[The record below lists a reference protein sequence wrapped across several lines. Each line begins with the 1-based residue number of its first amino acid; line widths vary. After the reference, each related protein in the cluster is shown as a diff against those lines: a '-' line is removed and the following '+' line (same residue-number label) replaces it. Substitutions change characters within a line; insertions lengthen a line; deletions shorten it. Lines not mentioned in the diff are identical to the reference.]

1 MSQVND
7 ILIRGV
13 FDEIVK
19 FRPTLAKYLIA
30 DDDGADVDIRILAD
44 QVIKSYPWPIGVELR
59 RLFSGSMRSLDR
71 GRLDQLFKT
80 IERTVQFMSFVM
92 VIELYE
98 EIVNKKLELDEKFIS
113 QFAPR
118 FTVLSLGN
126 FTWLIRAIGNLFEKK
141 EVHYFM
147 PEMKGMLHN
156 EFYKSLDF
164 WVPERNEIGHYQINL
179 TQEEIEKRCVEYA
192 DKLTYI
198 LRQIAFITKYKLVTI
213 REIKV
218 NKQRHKD
225 AKYQHWMDILNS
237 SDSDFK
243 SLEEELDNFSDSK
256 TVLLMK
262 SVKEPKEF
270 LNLSPLII
278 DTRTEVIDT
287 KEKFNIKKDIFMYT
301 KYRDHKLMYVGT
313 EVTEKCDLSNLS
325 NYKVLVDDFE
335 SLMQKLGSIITVTPS
350 VI

>member
-1 MSQVND
+1 MSQIND
-7 ILIRGV
+7 ALIRGV

-19 FRPTLAKYLIA
+19 FRPALAKYLIA
-30 DDDGADVDIRILAD
+30 DEDELAVDVRILAD

-59 RLFSGSMRSLDR
+59 RLFSGSMRALDR

-80 IERTVQFMSFVM
+80 IERTMQFVSFVM
-92 VIELYE
+92 VVELYE
-98 EIVNKKLELDEKFIS
+98 EIIAKKVEVDEKFTS

-118 FTVLSLGN
+118 FAQLSLGN

-141 EVHYFM
+141 DVQYFM
-147 PEMKGMLHN
+147 PEMKGMLRSD
-156 EFYKSLDF
+156 FYKSLDF

-192 DKLTYI
+192 EKLTSI
-198 LRQIAFITKYKLVTI
+198 LRQLAFITKYKLVTI

-218 NKQRHKD
+218 NKQHHRE
-225 AKYQHWMDILNS
+225 AKYEHWIDILNS

-243 SLEEELDNFSDSK
+243 STEESLDAFSDSK
-256 TVLLMK
+256 AVLLMK

-278 DTRTEVIDT
+278 DTRPEVIDT
-287 KEKFNIKKDIFMYT
+287 KEKFHIKKDIFMYT
-301 KYRDHKLMYVGT
+301 KFIDKKLMYVGT
-313 EVTEKCDLSNLS
+313 EVTEKCDLTKLS
-325 NYKVLVDDFE
+325 NYGVLVADFE
-335 SLMQKLGSIITVTPS
+335 NLMEKLGSLSTVTPA
-350 VI
+350 

>member
-1 MSQVND
+1 MSQIND
-7 ILIRGV
+7 ALIRHV

-19 FRPTLAKYLIA
+19 HRPALAKYLIA
-30 DDDGADVDIRILAD
+30 DDDDSDVDVRILAD
-44 QVIKSYPWPIGVELR
+44 QVIKSFPWPIGVELR

-80 IERTVQFMSFVM
+80 IERTMQFMSFVM

-98 EIVNKKLELDEKFIS
+98 EIVNKKLEVDEKFTG
-113 QFAPR
+113 QFTQR

-126 FTWLIRAIGNLFEKK
+126 FTWLIRAIGTLFEKK
-141 EVHYFM
+141 DVQYFM

-156 EFYKSLDF
+156 DFYKELDF

-192 DKLTYI
+192 GKLSYI
-198 LRQIAFITKYKLVTI
+198 LRQIAFITKYKLVTV

-218 NKQRHKD
+218 NKQRHRD
-225 AKYQHWMDILNS
+225 AKYEHWIDILNS

-243 SLEEELDNFSDSK
+243 SSEETMDAFSDSK
-256 TVLLMK
+256 AVLLMK
-262 SVKEPKEF
+262 SIKEPKEF
-270 LNLSPLII
+270 LNLSPLVI

-287 KEKFNIKKDIFMYT
+287 KEKFNIKKDIFLYT
-301 KYRDHKLMYVGT
+301 KYRDKKLMYVGT
-313 EVTEKCDLSNLS
+313 EVTEKCDLTQLS
-325 NYKVLVDDFE
+325 NYNLLVDDFE
-335 SLMQKLGSIITVTPS
+335 ALMNKLGSLTTTPA
-350 VI
+350 

>member
-1 MSQVND
+1 LSQVND
-7 ILIRGV
+7 ALIKGV
-13 FDEIVK
+13 FNEIIK
-19 FRPTLAKYLIA
+19 HRPVLAKYLLA
-30 DDDGADVDIRILAD
+30 DEDEQEVDVRILAD
-44 QVIKSYPWPIGVELR
+44 QVIRSFPWPIGVELR

-98 EIVNKKLELDEKFIS
+98 EIINKRLVLEEKFTS
-113 QFAPR
+113 QFSPR

-141 EVHYFM
+141 EVQYFM
-147 PEMKGMLHN
+147 PEMKGMLHEN
-156 EFYKSLDF
+156 FYKELDF

-179 TQEEIEKRCVEYA
+179 TQEEIEKRCVEYL

-198 LRQIAFITKYKLVTI
+198 LEQIAFITKYKLVTV

-218 NKQRHKD
+218 NKQRHRE
-225 AKYQHWMDILNS
+225 AKYEHWIDILNS

-243 SLEEELDNFSDSK
+243 SMEESMDNFSDSNA
-256 TVLLMK
+256 VLLMK
-262 SVKEPKEF
+262 SLKEPKEF
-270 LNLSPLII
+270 LNLSPLVI

-301 KYRDHKLMYVGT
+301 KYRDGRLMYVGT
-313 EVTEKCDLSNLS
+313 EVTEKCDLTQLS
-325 NYKVLVDDFE
+325 NYQILVNDFE
-335 SLMQKLGSIITVTPS
+335 NLMQKLGSLSTVTPS
-350 VI
+350 

>member
-7 ILIRGV
+7 ALIKGV

-19 FRPTLAKYLIA
+19 YRPALAKYLIA
-30 DDDGADVDIRILAD
+30 DDDEPEVDVRILAD
-44 QVIKSYPWPIGVELR
+44 QVIKSFPWPIGVELR

-80 IERTVQFMSFVM
+80 IERTMQFMSFVM

-98 EIVNKKLELDEKFIS
+98 EMVNKKLELDEKFTG
-113 QFAPR
+113 QFTSR

-126 FTWLIRAIGNLFEKK
+126 FTWLIRAIGTLFEKK
-141 EVHYFM
+141 DVQYFM
-147 PEMKGMLHN
+147 PEMKGILHN
-156 EFYKSLDF
+156 DFYKGLDF

-179 TQEEIEKRCVEYA
+179 TQEEIERRCVEYA

-198 LRQIAFITKYKLVTI
+198 LQQIAFITKYKLVTI

-218 NKQRHKD
+218 NKQRHRD
-225 AKYQHWMDILNS
+225 AKYEHWMDILNS

-243 SLEEELDNFSDSK
+243 SMEESMDAFSDSK
-256 TVLLMK
+256 AVLLMK

-301 KYRDHKLMYVGT
+301 KYRDRKLMYIGT
-313 EVTEKCDLSNLS
+313 EVTEKCDLTQLS
-325 NYKVLVDDFE
+325 NYNVLVDDFE
-335 SLMQKLGSIITVTPS
+335 TLIQKLGSPSTVNPA
-350 VI
+350 

>member
-1 MSQVND
+1 MPQVD
-7 ILIRGV
+7 HALIRAV

-19 FRPTLAKYLIA
+19 FRPPLARYLIA
-30 DDDGADVDIRILAD
+30 DDEDSEVDIRILAD
-44 QVIKSYPWPIGVELR
+44 QVIKSFPWPIGVELR
-59 RLFSGSMRSLDR
+59 RLFSGSMRTLDR

-80 IERTVQFMSFVM
+80 IERTMQFMSFVM

-98 EIVNKKLELDEKFIS
+98 EITHKKIEVDEKFIN
-113 QFAPR
+113 QFTPR
-118 FTVLSLGN
+118 FTQLSLGN
-126 FTWLIRAIGNLFEKK
+126 FTWLIRAIGTLFEKK
-141 EVHYFM
+141 DVQYFM
-147 PEMKGMLHN
+147 PEMKNMLHN
-156 EFYKSLDF
+156 DFYKGLDF

-198 LRQIAFITKYKLVTI
+198 LQQIAFITKYKLVTI

-218 NKQRHKD
+218 NKQRHRE
-225 AKYQHWMDILNS
+225 AKYEHWIDILNS

-243 SLEEELDNFSDSK
+243 STEESMDSFSDSRA
-256 TVLLMK
+256 VLLMK

-287 KEKFNIKKDIFMYT
+287 RQKFHIKKDIFMYT
-301 KYRDHKLMYVGT
+301 KYRDKKIMYVGT
-313 EVTEKCDLSNLS
+313 EVTEKCDLTQLS
-325 NYKVLVDDFE
+325 NYNILVDDFE
-335 SLMQKLGSIITVTPS
+335 NLMQKLGSLSTVTPT
-350 VI
+350 

>member
-1 MSQVND
+1 LSQVND
-7 ILIRGV
+7 ALIKGV

-19 FRPTLAKYLIA
+19 YRPALAKYLIA
-30 DDDGADVDIRILAD
+30 DDEDTEVDVRILAD
-44 QVIKSYPWPIGVELR
+44 QVIKSFPWPIGVELR

-80 IERTVQFMSFVM
+80 IERTMQFVSFVM
-92 VIELYE
+92 VIELFE
-98 EIVNKKLELDEKFIS
+98 EIANKKLEVDEKFTG
-113 QFAPR
+113 QFTQR

-126 FTWLIRAIGNLFEKK
+126 FTWLIRAIGTLFEKK
-141 EVHYFM
+141 EVQYFM
-147 PEMKGMLHN
+147 PEMKSMLHN
-156 EFYKSLDF
+156 DFYKGLDF

-192 DKLTYI
+192 DKLAYI
-198 LRQIAFITKYKLVTI
+198 LQQIAFLTKYKLVTI

-218 NKQRHKD
+218 NKQRHRE
-225 AKYQHWMDILNS
+225 AKYEHWMDILNS

-243 SLEEELDNFSDSK
+243 STEETMDTFSDSK
-256 TVLLMK
+256 AVLLMK

-301 KYRDHKLMYVGT
+301 KFQNKKLLYVGT
-313 EVTEKCDLSNLS
+313 EVTEKCDLTNLS
-325 NYKVLVDDFE
+325 NYAVLVADFE
-335 SLMQKLGSIITVTPS
+335 QLMEKLGSVSTATPA
-350 VI
+350 

>member
-13 FDEIVK
+13 FDGIIK
-19 FRPTLAKYLIA
+19 YRPTLAKYLDA
-30 DDDGADVDIRILAD
+30 DEGEVTVDIRILAD

-80 IERTVQFMSFVM
+80 IERTMQFMSFVM

-98 EIVNKKLELDEKFIS
+98 EVVNRKLEVDEKFRS
-113 QFAPR
+113 QFSQR
-118 FTVLSLGN
+118 FSVLSLGN
-126 FTWLIRAIGNLFEKK
+126 FTWLIRAIGALFEKI
-141 EVHYFM
+141 EARYFM
-147 PEMKGMLHN
+147 PEMKGMLHDQ
-156 EFYKSLDF
+156 FYKNLDF

-192 DKLTYI
+192 DKLCYI
-198 LRQIAFITKYKLVTI
+198 LQQIAFITKYKLVTI

-218 NKQRHKD
+218 NKQRHRD
-225 AKYQHWMDILNS
+225 AKYEHWMDILNS

-243 SLEEELDNFSDSK
+243 SQEEVMDAFSDSRA
-256 TVLLMK
+256 VLLMK
-262 SVKEPKEF
+262 SIKEPKEF
-270 LNLSPLII
+270 LNLSPLVI
-278 DTRTEVIDT
+278 DTRTEIIDT

-301 KYRDHKLMYVGT
+301 KYRDRKLMYVGI
-313 EVTEKCDLSNLS
+313 EVTEKCDLTQLS
-325 NYKVLVDDFE
+325 NYDVLVDDFE
-335 SLMQKLGSIITVTPS
+335 ILMQKLGSLSTVNPA
-350 VI
+350 

>member
-1 MSQVND
+1 MQVND
-7 ILIRGV
+7 ALIRGV

-19 FRPTLAKYLIA
+19 FRPALAKYLIA
-30 DDDGADVDIRILAD
+30 DDDDAEVDNRILAD

-80 IERTVQFMSFVM
+80 IERTMQFMSFVM

-98 EIVNKKLELDEKFIS
+98 KIMINKLEIDEKFS
-113 QFAPR
+113 GQFTQR
-118 FTVLSLGN
+118 FTQLSLGN
-126 FTWLIRAIGNLFEKK
+126 FTWLIRAIGTLFEKK

-147 PEMKGMLHN
+147 PEMKGMLH
-156 EFYKSLDF
+156 ETFYKSLDF

-179 TQEEIEKRCVEYA
+179 TQEDLEKRCVEYS

-198 LRQIAFITKYKLVTI
+198 LKQIAYITKYKLVTI

-218 NKQRHKD
+218 NKQRHRE
-225 AKYQHWMDILNS
+225 ARYQHWMDILNS

-243 SLEEELDNFSDSK
+243 SLEEELDAFSDSK
-256 TVLLMK
+256 AVLLMK
-262 SVKEPKEF
+262 SVKEPTEF

-278 DTRTEVIDT
+278 DTHTEVIDT

-301 KYRDHKLMYVGT
+301 KLRDNKLMYVGT
-313 EVTEKCDLSNLS
+313 EITEKCDLTNLS
-325 NYKVLVDDFE
+325 NYDVLADDFE
-335 SLMQKLGSIITVTPS
+335 NLMKALGSPS
-350 VI
+350 AVNPA

>member
-1 MSQVND
+1 LSQVND
-7 ILIRGV
+7 TLIKGV

-19 FRPTLAKYLIA
+19 FRPALAKYLIA
-30 DDDGADVDIRILAD
+30 DDDDMDVDVRILAD
-44 QVIKSYPWPIGVELR
+44 QIIKSFPWPIGVELR
-59 RLFSGSMRSLDR
+59 RLFSGSMRALDR

-80 IERTVQFMSFVM
+80 IERTMQFMSFVM

-98 EIVNKKLELDEKFIS
+98 EIVAKKATVDEKFIS
-113 QFAPR
+113 QFTPR
-118 FTVLSLGN
+118 FTQLSLGN
-126 FTWLIRAIGNLFEKK
+126 FTWLIRAIGNIFDKK
-141 EVHYFM
+141 EVEFFM
-147 PEMKGMLHN
+147 PEMKGMLHDQ
-156 EFYKSLDF
+156 FYKSLDF

-198 LRQIAFITKYKLVTI
+198 LKQLAFITKYKLVTI
-213 REIKV
+213 REIRV
-218 NKQRHKD
+218 NKQRHQN
-225 AKYQHWMDILNS
+225 ARYLHWMDILNS

-256 TVLLMK
+256 SVLLMK

-301 KYRDHKLMYVGT
+301 KYRDSKLMYVGI
-313 EVTEKCDLSNLS
+313 EVTEKCDLTNLS
-325 NYKVLVDDFE
+325 NYNVLVADFERMMKVLGAE
-335 SLMQKLGSIITVTPS
+335 STVNPA
-350 VI
+350 

>member
-1 MSQVND
+1 LSQVNNS
-7 ILIRGV
+7 LIKGV
-13 FDEIVK
+13 FEEIVK
-19 FRPTLAKYLIA
+19 FRPALAKYLIA
-30 DDDGADVDIRILAD
+30 DDDDLEVDVRILAD
-44 QVIKSYPWPIGVELR
+44 QIIKSFPWPIGVEVR

-80 IERTVQFMSFVM
+80 IERTMQFMSFVM
-92 VIELYE
+92 VVELFE
-98 EIVNKKLELDEKFIS
+98 EIVAKKVEVDEKFSS
-113 QFAPR
+113 QFNTR
-118 FTVLSLGN
+118 FNQLSLGN
-126 FTWLIRAIGNLFEKK
+126 FTWLIRAIGNVFEKQDVK
-141 EVHYFM
+141 YFM
-147 PEMKGMLHN
+147 PEMKGMLN
-156 EFYKSLDF
+156 NDFYKSLDF

-179 TQEEIEKRCVEYA
+179 TQEEIERRCVEYA
-192 DKLTYI
+192 DKLTHI

-225 AKYQHWMDILNS
+225 ARYLHWMDILNS

-243 SLEEELDNFSDSK
+243 SLEEEMDNFSDSK
-256 TVLLMK
+256 AVLLMK

-301 KYRDHKLMYVGT
+301 KYRDGKLMYVGI
-313 EVTEKCDLSNLS
+313 EVTEKCDLTNLS
-325 NYKVLVDDFE
+325 NYNVLVSDFE
-335 SLMQKLGSIITVTPS
+335 RMMATLGSTSTVTPA
-350 VI
+350 